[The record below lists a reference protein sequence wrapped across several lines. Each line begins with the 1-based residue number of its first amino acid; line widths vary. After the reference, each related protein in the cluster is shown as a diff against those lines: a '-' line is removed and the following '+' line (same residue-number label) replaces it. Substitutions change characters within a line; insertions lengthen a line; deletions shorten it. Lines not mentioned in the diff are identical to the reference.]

1 MIDFALIHHLT
12 QEAFGV
18 SGNSEVESGSKAR
31 HPQQSHGVLSEGRT
45 DMAQDAGAQVLLA
58 LIGVD
63 QFAGKFVAR
72 HCVDGEITPD
82 QVIGQADI
90 GGCVDDKAAIARC
103 RFAFGA
109 REGIFLVRL
118 RMKKYRKVTADRA
131 ITQIDHLLRGGTHHH
146 MVTILDRKPEEL
158 IADRAANCVDF
169 HSPVSGSTEAQS
181 IKARVQFS
189 VGQIAW
195 NHRL

>member
-1 MIDFALIHHLT
+1 MQLAHRSVMVRGDGNGIDPRRLDHLGMGNRILDLDPAGLAVFAPIQLDP
-12 QEAFGV
+12 
-18 SGNSEVESGSKAR
+18 N
-31 HPQQSHGVLSEGRT
+31 
-45 DMAQDAGAQVLLA
+45 
-58 LIGVD
+58 
-63 QFAGKFVAR
+63 
-72 HCVDGEITPD
+72 
-82 QVIGQADI
+82 
-90 GGCVDDKAAIARC
+90 
-103 RFAFGA
+103 
-109 REGIFLVRL
+109 
-118 RMKKYRKVTADRA
+118 RKVTADRA